1 MSNIT
6 NIRDEAVREN
16 ASQVDEAPLY
26 YRFGVA
32 SNLRRRVITALPPIK
47 TAPIETYGRAQA

>member
-6 NIRDEAVREN
+6 NIRDDAIRDDTSLGGPPQAE
-16 ASQVDEAPLY
+16 DAPLY

-47 TAPIETYGRAQA
+47 TAEPAPA